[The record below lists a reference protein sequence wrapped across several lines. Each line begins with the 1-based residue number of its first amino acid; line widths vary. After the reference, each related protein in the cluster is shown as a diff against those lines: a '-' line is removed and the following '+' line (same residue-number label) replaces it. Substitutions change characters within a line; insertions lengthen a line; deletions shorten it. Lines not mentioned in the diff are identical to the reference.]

1 MEWTGVNTPHTVMT
15 TRAPAV
21 LKSGLKIKG
30 SVSNNLVVS
39 IIKVRLPLNVAQ
51 FEYKLNNFSG

>member
-21 LKSGLKIKG
+21 LKKSGLKIKG
-30 SVSNNLVVS
+30 SVSNNLLVS
-39 IIKVRLPLNVAQ
+39 CLGNRGAASSKRRTV
-51 FEYKLNNFSG
+51 